1 MVSYYNEIKLEIS
14 SKRKFGKFT
23 NMWKLDNI
31 SLNNQW
37 VKKENARKNRKHF
50 KMNEIENNIPKLMG
64 CNYREFYF
72 INVCTKKEEI
82 SQINN

>member
-37 VKKENARKNRKHF
+37 GKKENARKIF
-50 KMNEIENNIPKLMG
+50 ADSI
-64 CNYREFYF
+64 
-72 INVCTKKEEI
+72 VCDQNGDAQLGKTGIFSARNCIDSPNPEMTGG
-82 SQINN
+82 SGL